1 MKCKPR
7 SIEKCRTPL
16 ELVLRALRLDQ
27 VNKSCAKRNCGCALP
42 RCDPRPS
49 TSSISCSV
57 NIRASAFPAD
67 TGRVNC
73 NGLDELSVMTPSYAP
88 LRPRSDGSVLRP
100 RVRPPAL
107 FATMLAV
114 KGLVGNVAI
123 AVMSLAVFASAFR
136 AVIYVFQ
143 STP

>member
-27 VNKSCAKRNCGCALP
+27 VNRSCAKRNCGCALP
-42 RCDPRPS
+42 RCEPRPS

-73 NGLDELSVMTPSYAP
+73 NGLDELIVMTPSYAP
-88 LRPRSDGSVLRP
+88 PKPKSDGGVSSPMAL
-100 RVRPPAL
+100 PPAL
-107 FATMLAV
+107 FDTMLAV
-114 KGLVGNVAI
+114 QGLVGNVAI
-123 AVMSLAVFASAFR
+123 AAMSLAVFASPLR
-136 AVIYVFQ
+136 AVI
-143 STP
+143 